1 MDKDFHLIRLEKTQ
15 IWLAAGLTIALFA
28 GLLILPY
35 WGQVV
40 WVALMGA
47 AWLRVVT
54 VIMRKEKL
62 VNDSGRGTPGYG
74 RPEGGVGVLM
84 AKKSQG
90 FCPIMF
96 SVASIRAR
104 SPEVSYFAPD

>member
-15 IWLAAGLTIALFA
+15 IWLAAGLRIALFA

-74 RPEGGVGVLM
+74 RPEGGVGVAGGEEEPRVLPDHV
-84 AKKSQG
+84 QRRIDTR
-90 FCPIMF
+90 P
-96 SVASIRAR
+96 
-104 SPEVSYFAPD
+104 VSRG

>member
-1 MDKDFHLIRLEKTQ
+1 MDKDFHLMRLEKTQ
-15 IWLAAGLTIALFA
+15 TWLAAGLTIALFA

-47 AWLRVVT
+47 AWLRVVI

-62 VNDSGRGTPGYG
+62 V
-74 RPEGGVGVLM
+74 
-84 AKKSQG
+84 
-90 FCPIMF
+90 
-96 SVASIRAR
+96 RAR
-104 SPEVSYFAPD
+104 HPWLRSTRGRRRRC